1 MIVGP
6 RVSGL
11 IGPSTVWTFPEIG
24 DLVTR
29 FRSLR
34 FRVFSGLVFGLRR
47 SGQAHPELMS
57 CYIERTRKPG
67 RYDMAGTGMKV
78 DEFNSRSRLTLKNNR
93 LIPAQT
99 SSGQGSF

>member
-1 MIVGP
+1 
-6 RVSGL
+6 
-11 IGPSTVWTFPEIG
+11 
-24 DLVTR
+24 
-29 FRSLR
+29 
-34 FRVFSGLVFGLRR
+34 
-47 SGQAHPELMS
+47 MS